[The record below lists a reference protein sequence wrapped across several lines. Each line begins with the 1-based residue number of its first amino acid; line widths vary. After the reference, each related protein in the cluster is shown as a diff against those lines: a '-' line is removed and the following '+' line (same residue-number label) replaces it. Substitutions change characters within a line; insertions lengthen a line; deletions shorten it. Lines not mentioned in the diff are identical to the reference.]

1 MLAKLGND
9 MAESNLMQ
17 QQQMMA
23 ELQNDEDIK
32 GRPSLSGILSGQ

>member
-23 ELQNDEDIK
+23 ELQHDEDIK
-32 GRPSLSGILSGQ
+32 ARPSLSGILSGQ